1 MAGIPILLKDIIM
14 VKRDKHWYASAIAF
28 AESKTEKEFL
38 AIRSFYYT
46 HYTLNELKNKY
57 EEM

>member
-1 MAGIPILLKDIIM
+1 MNKS
-14 VKRDKHWYASAIAF
+14 KQWYATAIAF
-28 AESKTEKEFL
+28 AEAKTEKEFL
-38 AIRSFYYT
+38 AIRWFYYT

>member
-1 MAGIPILLKDIIM
+1 M

-46 HYTLNELKNKY
+46 HCTLNELKNKY